1 MSSSLKYS
9 SRFTSVLEASYALIP
24 SLLVGEVWMQSTEP
38 VGFISRSE
46 STIASASAKP
56 NAFFNDLVAFYTP
69 SPLLASFPLDSTEG
83 SSSTVMISPERPVD
97 LSVARQYSTL
107 HGLSL
112 SLAAEAAA
120 SGKPTW
126 AKELSGD
133 ELLMRLTF
141 KVEEVLA
148 IPVLVKKTRKETYEC
163 NAVMILFLSSQ
174 SKNEDVSSH
183 LLYCNINFC
192 IFLSFLTFHIIFL
205 FRSLSLSL
213 STLITAPSSC

>member
-1 MSSSLKYS
+1 MSSSLKFS

-38 VGFISRSE
+38 VGFTSTSE
-46 STIASASAKP
+46 SNISSASTKP
-56 NAFFNDLVAFYTP
+56 NASFNDLVAFYTP
-69 SPLLASFPLDSTEG
+69 SPLLASFPLDSTKG

-174 SKNEDVSSH
+174 SKNEDVSFYICYTLTSLFVFI
-183 LLYCNINFC
+183 LL
-192 IFLSFLTFHIIFL
+192 
-205 FRSLSLSL
+205 
-213 STLITAPSSC
+213 